1 MTDEP
6 ILPERRH
13 SVRFRAAKPATILA
27 GHDSVPCLM
36 RDFSAGGARLR
47 LEDPGIV
54 PEDFLLQIGHADPR
68 PCRIVWR
75 AQHQLGIAFVQ
86 RAG

>member
-1 MTDEP
+1 MDRTTTK
-6 ILPERRH
+6 L
-13 SVRFRAAKPATILA
+13 VNFAT
-27 GHDSVPCLM
+27 
-36 RDFSAGGARLR
+36 RLR